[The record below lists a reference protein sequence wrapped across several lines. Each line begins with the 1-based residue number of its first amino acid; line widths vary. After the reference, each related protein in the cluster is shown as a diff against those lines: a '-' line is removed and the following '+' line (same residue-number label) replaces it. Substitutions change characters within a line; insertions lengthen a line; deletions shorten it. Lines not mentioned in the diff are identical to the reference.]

1 MPLRQLRP
9 TRPTRNNQLGK
20 NKHTRQKTP
29 ARATCEAQLP
39 LSNRST
45 LATQQPALLQTEYK
59 RRSQYPKN
67 VGDQVHTGKL
77 IAMVEALHPGEES
90 TPDPNHPVQRPINE
104 RKSGGDSGPRERE
117 SSALPAAGEPRLGER
132 GLRPAQSSHKRP
144 VAERAPRSPE
154 VVQRGAEATPR
165 CPPKV
170 ETSSKPHQR
179 EPGRRRRPG
188 PPRRRATCNQ
198 R

>member
-9 TRPTRNNQLGK
+9 NRPTCNNQLGK
-20 NKHTRQKTP
+20 TNTLGRRRRLVQP
-29 ARATCEAQLP
+29 ARRNTHSVTVEP
-39 LSNRST
+39 WRPNN
-45 LATQQPALLQTEYK
+45 PAASRVK

-154 VVQRGAEATPR
+154 VVQRGAETTPR